1 MTIDIKSA
9 VDIAKENLSVVFESE
24 GPRSIR
30 LEEVILDDYNNWIIT
45 LSYTRNNL
53 QGTDP
58 SPLAILGASLSNN
71 RYFKVV
77 TVSKDSGQ
85 VKSIK
90 MRSDD

>member
-1 MTIDIKSA
+1 MTIDIKTA
-9 VDIAKENLSVVFESE
+9 VNIAKENLAVVFESE
-24 GPRSIR
+24 EPRSIR

-53 QGTDP
+53 QSAESTA
-58 SPLAILGASLSNN
+58 LAILGASLSNK

-77 TVSKDSGQ
+77 TISKDSGD

-90 MRSDD
+90 IRSDD